1 MDAFLFLQQTSE
13 TPLSWKSLANVPLRL
28 PRKGA
33 IPRSMMVWGM
43 KPCLGNEQHQE
54 CLSHVTLGTSFS
66 LLRPLF
72 LHLSN
77 EGALK
82 TGFNDLAFTRGKCCG
97 HWRRAGPSCSWVVP
111 EPWWPRRAAANSYF
125 PSLLRINHAQKSA
138 DLGQHEK
145 TLQGNSLIS
154 PAPIHTLTDKHTD
167 THTQSLKYKHFL
179 FCVSNLFYPF

>member
-82 TGFNDLAFTRGKCCG
+82 TGFNDLAFTWGKCCG

-154 PAPIHTLTDKHTD
+154 PASIHTLTDKHTD